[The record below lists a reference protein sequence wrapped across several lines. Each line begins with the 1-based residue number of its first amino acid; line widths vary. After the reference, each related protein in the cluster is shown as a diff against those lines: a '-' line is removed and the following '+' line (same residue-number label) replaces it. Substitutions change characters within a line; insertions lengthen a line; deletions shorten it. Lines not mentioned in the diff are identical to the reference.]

1 MAVIHHLLAPNPGP
15 MTMEGTNT
23 LIVAPH
29 VSRAIVID
37 PGPPDEEHLTD
48 IETACENRVHEVWYT
63 HHHPDH
69 TAAGPELAR
78 RHGATIRAFDPAL
91 CTGEPFTDG
100 EVVAFGP
107 VTITV
112 LHLPGHTADSVGFLV
127 ESTQAEL
134 ITGDTVLGRGT
145 SVIAAPDGDLEAY
158 LDTLMRLQRIV
169 DERSVRR
176 IVPGHGP
183 MVNDPAGVLRDYM
196 THRRE
201 RLDQVRRAV
210 ADGAETAADVVDRVY
225 GLLAPELRHAAEQ
238 SAQAQLDFLRG

>member
-15 MTMEGTNT
+15 MTLEGTNT
-23 LIVAPH
+23 LLVAPH
-29 VSRAIVID
+29 VTRTIVID
-37 PGPPDEEHLTD
+37 PGPLDEEHLAA
-48 IETACENRVHEVWYT
+48 IETACENGIREIWYT

-78 RHGATIRAFDPAL
+78 RHGAKIRAFDPAL

-107 VTITV
+107 VRITI
-112 LHLPGHTADSVGFLV
+112 LHLPGHTVDSVGFLV
-127 ESTQAEL
+127 ESPEVEL
-134 ITGDTVLGRGT
+134 VAGDTVLGRGT
-145 SVIAAPDGDLEAY
+145 SVIAAPDGDLGAY
-158 LDTLMRLQRIV
+158 LDTLARLQRLV
-169 DERSVRR
+169 DEHGVQR

-183 MVNDPAGVLRDYM
+183 MLDDPAGVLSGYVA
-196 THRRE
+196 HRQE

-210 ADGAETAADVVDRVY
+210 ADGAESAADVVDRVY
-225 GLLAPELRHAAEQ
+225 GFIAPELRHAAEQ